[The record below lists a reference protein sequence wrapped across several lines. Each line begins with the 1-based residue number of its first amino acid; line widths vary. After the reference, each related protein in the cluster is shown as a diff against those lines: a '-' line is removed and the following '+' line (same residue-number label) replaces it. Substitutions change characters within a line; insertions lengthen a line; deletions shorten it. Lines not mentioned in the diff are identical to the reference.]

1 MTSRISAM
9 VILRGVSRP
18 SYSAVMQRI
27 WLLLPCVIVL
37 VFCGAAYIACL
48 AWRKMGF
55 RKRIASLLLLT
66 PHFLLIVCIVVSQLC
81 GHPPQGS
88 RCFNTQFV
96 CAVLLVFILP
106 LPALVGTALAF
117 GILNRA
123 RH

>member
-1 MTSRISAM
+1 
-9 VILRGVSRP
+9 
-18 SYSAVMQRI
+18 MQRI

-37 VFCGAAYIACL
+37 AFGGVVYVACL
-48 AWRKMGF
+48 AWRKMGL
-55 RKRIASLLLLT
+55 RKRIASLLLLA

-106 LPALVGTALAF
+106 LPALVGTLVAF
-117 GILNRA
+117 VIFNRA
-123 RH
+123 RLGL

>member
-1 MTSRISAM
+1 
-9 VILRGVSRP
+9 
-18 SYSAVMQRI
+18 MQRI

-37 VFCGAAYIACL
+37 VFCGAVLLACL
-48 AWRKMGF
+48 AWGKMGLK
-55 RKRIASLLLLT
+55 KRIASLLLLA

-106 LPALVGTALAF
+106 LPALVGTLLAVV
-117 GILNRA
+117 ILKRA
-123 RH
+123 RVSL